1 MNGKKIMLMGL
12 SAALVLGVA
21 AEAFAAPRHHGPRMA
36 PEVLFV
42 RMLKQDD
49 TNKDGRITPEEA
61 KAGAEKMFAAIDTNK
76 DGVITPGEMRA
87 YRKAKREERKAEWEK
102 MKAERET
109 AQNDAAKPDDD
120 KDGMKPGRHH
130 GDHDGKGRHG
140 MRWGGEGM
148 IFRIADTDENGQISK
163 DEYMAAADKLFKRMD
178 RNKDGV
184 ISIDDMPNR

>member
-1 MNGKKIMLMGL
+1 MNGKKIMLTGL

-49 TNKDGRITPEEA
+49 ANKDGRITPEEA
-61 KAGAEKMFAAIDTNK
+61 KTGAEKLFAAIDTNN
-76 DGVITPGEMRA
+76 DGNITPGEMRA
-87 YRKAKREERKAEWEK
+87 YHKAKREERKAEWEK

-109 AQNDAAKPDDD
+109 AQNDDD
-120 KDGMKPGRHH
+120 KDGKKPGRHH
-130 GDHDGKGRHG
+130 GDRDGMGRHG
-140 MRWGGEGM
+140 MKWGSGEGM
-148 IFRIADTDENGQISK
+148 IFRIADKDENGQISK